1 MVAVSP
7 RNLTSDSTFYSLMRP
22 HLLVLC
28 TFATWIACASAAECC
43 TIPVF
48 RYALDRWETDRFR
61 LVLPQ
66 STAKQPETIDLLRPF
81 RAGGKANLEIATSTD
96 PSAGAAQLFFPTA
109 PEEPL
114 WSSAFNAESFA
125 TLLDSPGRKEL
136 LKRILNGDSA
146 IWVLADAGTPED
158 NAEAERIQKRLNFLE
173 QAAALPIQD
182 PNDPDSQL
190 GPGPPLKLKF
200 SVMRL
205 NVADPAEKAFIAMLA
220 GPDAAW
226 KETQTQPFAA
236 VVFAR
241 GRVLGAWPVA
251 DLDDTTLE
259 DACMFLVGRCSC
271 RVKNQNPGW
280 DILMNV
286 DWDKQL
292 AAANDASPESAPGDA
307 PSMPVAEPESA
318 APTVSQIS
326 AAPDPW
332 SIKSDPPKRTWIFV
346 SAAAGLAVIGL
357 ALLKSRIS

>member
-1 MVAVSP
+1 
-7 RNLTSDSTFYSLMRP
+7 MRP

-28 TFATWIACASAAECC
+28 TFATWIASAAECC

-61 LVLPQ
+61 LVLPP
-66 STAKQPETIDLLRPF
+66 STAKQPEIVDLLRPI
-81 RAGGKANLEIATSTD
+81 RAGGKANLEIVTANAPDTHAASLYFPTST
-96 PSAGAAQLFFPTA
+96 
-109 PEEPL
+109 EKPL
-114 WSSAFNAESFA
+114 WSSAFDAGTLA

-136 LKRILNGDSA
+136 LQHILAGDSA
-146 IWVLADAGTPED
+146 VWVLVDAGTPAD
-158 NAEAERIQKRLNFLE
+158 TAQAERIQKRLNFLE

-182 PNDPDSQL
+182 PDDPDSQL

-205 NVADPAEKAFIAMLA
+205 SIADPAEKAFVAMLA
-220 GPDAAW
+220 GPDASW
-226 KETQTQPFAA
+226 KETQPFAA
-236 VVFAR
+236 AVFAR
-241 GRVLGAWPVA
+241 GRVLGAWPTE

-259 DACMFLVGRCSC
+259 DACMFLIGRCSC

-292 AAANDASPESAPGDA
+292 AAATTSRSDATLPANQASPA
-307 PSMPVAEPESA
+307 AETGSA
-318 APTVSQIS
+318 APVVSEIS
-326 AAPDPW
+326 ATDNPW
-332 SIKSDPPKRTWIFV
+332 SIKSDPPKQTWILV

-357 ALLKSRIS
+357 ALFKSRMS

>member
-1 MVAVSP
+1 
-7 RNLTSDSTFYSLMRP
+7 MRP
-22 HLLVLC
+22 HILVLC
-28 TFATWIACASAAECC
+28 TFATWIASASAAECC

-66 STAKQPETIDLLRPF
+66 STAKQPEIVDLLRPF
-81 RAGGKANLEIATSTD
+81 RAGGKANLDIATATD
-96 PSAGAAQLFFPTA
+96 PNAGAAELFFPTA
-109 PEEPL
+109 HEEPL
-114 WSSAFNAESFA
+114 WSSTFSADVFA
-125 TLLDSPGRKEL
+125 TLLDSPGRRDL
-136 LKRILNGDSA
+136 LKRILDGHSA

-158 NAEAERIQKRLNFLE
+158 NAQAERIQKRLNFLE

-205 NVADPAEKAFIAMLA
+205 NIADPAEKAFIAMLA

-226 KETQTQPFAA
+226 KEPQPFAA
-236 VVFAR
+236 AVFAR

-292 AAANDASPESAPGDA
+292 IAAAGSPTESASADA
-307 PSMPVAEPESA
+307 PPVSAVEPESA
-318 APTVSQIS
+318 VPAVSQIS
-326 AAPDPW
+326 AETDPW
-332 SIKSDPPKRTWIFV
+332 SIKSDPPKQTWIFV

-357 ALLKSRIS
+357 ALLKSRVS